1 METVLDALSAM
12 GKASYREIAARLV
25 IEPVEALN
33 MLRDQRE
40 QGKCD
45 FEDGG
50 WFLCGAMKAAQR
62 KPEIKPAEPLRGE
75 QPTPVGPGDIT
86 ALLDERG
93 ALTTSE
99 VAVVFNRNARGM
111 VSCLISLAK
120 RGLIQKNG
128 QGKGVTWSLPV
139 TEAPPAIELQTEPQE
154 SAPAEPA
161 TTETAV
167 PEIVQAETVPAPE
180 KTVAELVDTIP
191 TFVGRPDDL
200 LIPSVRSISNEIRRT
215 KSKLA
220 VLENLRDSVR
230 TIRRYQHV
238 VRAIAQ

>member
-1 METVLDALSAM
+1 METVLDALKAM

-33 MLRDQRE
+33 MLREQRE
-40 QGKCD
+40 QGNCD

-50 WFLCGAMKAAQR
+50 WSLRAPVKIVR
-62 KPEIKPAEPLRGE
+62 KPEIKPTEPLRGE

-86 ALLDERG
+86 ALLAERG
-93 ALTTSE
+93 ALTARE

-111 VSCLISLAK
+111 VSCLVSLAK

-128 QGKGVTWSLPV
+128 QGDGVTWSLPV
-139 TEAPPAIELQTEPQE
+139 TETPPA
-154 SAPAEPA
+154 AEPA

-167 PEIVQAETVPAPE
+167 PEVAQAEATPAPE
-180 KTVAELVDTIP
+180 KTVAELVDDIP

-200 LIPSVRSISNEIRRT
+200 LIPTVRSISNEIRRT

-230 TIRRYQHV
+230 TIRRYQHIA
-238 VRAIAQ
+238 REIAQ

>member
-1 METVLDALSAM
+1 METVLDALKAM

-33 MLRDQRE
+33 MLREQRE
-40 QGKCD
+40 QGNCD

-50 WFLCGAMKAAQR
+50 WSLRVPVKIVR

-75 QPTPVGPGDIT
+75 QPTPVGPDDIT
-86 ALLDERG
+86 ALLAERG

-139 TEAPPAIELQTEPQE
+139 TEAPPAIEPQTEPQE

-167 PEIVQAETVPAPE
+167 PEIAQAETIPAPE
-180 KTVAELVDTIP
+180 KTVAELVDDIP

-200 LIPSVRSISNEIRRT
+200 LIPTVRSISNEIRRT

-238 VRAIAQ
+238 AREIAQ

>member
-62 KPEIKPAEPLRGE
+62 KPESKPAEPLRGE
-75 QPTPVGPGDIT
+75 QPTPVGPDDIT
-86 ALLDERG
+86 ALLAERG
-93 ALTTSE
+93 ALTARE

-111 VSCLISLAK
+111 VSCLVSLAK

-128 QGKGVTWSLPV
+128 QGDGVTWSLPV
-139 TEAPPAIELQTEPQE
+139 TETPPA
-154 SAPAEPA
+154 AEPA

-167 PEIVQAETVPAPE
+167 PEIAQAETVQAPE
-180 KTVAELVDTIP
+180 KTVAELVDDIP
-191 TFVGRPDDL
+191 TFVGRQDDL
-200 LIPSVRSISNEIRRT
+200 LIPTVRSISNEIRRT

-238 VRAIAQ
+238 AREIAQ